1 MRTAAEEIKRFG
13 PVKGILLTNEDIT
26 RLEVDCI
33 VNAAKISETE
43 SERRVAYEVSVSKLE
58 YAES

>member
-1 MRTAAEEIKRFG
+1 MRTAAEEIRRFG

-33 VNAAKISETE
+33 VNAANKTLLGMTGVEGGINRAEE
-43 SERRVAYEVSVSKLE
+43 PGVLE
-58 YAES
+58 G

>member
-33 VNAAKISETE
+33 VNAANKTLLGGGGVRSEEHT
-43 SERRVAYEVSVSKLE
+43 SELPSR
-58 YAES
+58 